1 MQKVVKCDNPCP
13 GIFPGPTALGY
24 DNDRSES
31 SSFTWSVDMAAVLT
45 ALAVNMKIIPL
56 SNLQKFENDTGRI
69 EMIEYM
75 KEIKALDA
83 GTASKMSSYFGKSIT
98 V

>member
-1 MQKVVKCDNPCP
+1 
-13 GIFPGPTALGY
+13 
-24 DNDRSES
+24 
-31 SSFTWSVDMAAVLT
+31 MAAVLT

-75 KEIKALDA
+75 KDTLGVIDA
-83 GTASKMSSYFGKSIT
+83 GTASKMSSYFGKFISYSYCYGSQY
-98 V
+98 